1 MRPRRHFCPRRAPL
15 PAPLPPSH
23 AGHQVD
29 VQSSAASLAV
39 GLDECTHGGRQE
51 GDEGGDGGEMGMD
64 DGWGR
69 APPRGGGGLDLTE
82 EVGGGG
88 EK

>member
-1 MRPRRHFCPRRAPL
+1 M
-15 PAPLPPSH
+15 
-23 AGHQVD
+23 
-29 VQSSAASLAV
+29 QSSAASLAV

-69 APPRGGGGLDLTE
+69 APPRGGGGIGSKR
-82 EVGGGG
+82 GGGWRRG
-88 EK
+88 EIN